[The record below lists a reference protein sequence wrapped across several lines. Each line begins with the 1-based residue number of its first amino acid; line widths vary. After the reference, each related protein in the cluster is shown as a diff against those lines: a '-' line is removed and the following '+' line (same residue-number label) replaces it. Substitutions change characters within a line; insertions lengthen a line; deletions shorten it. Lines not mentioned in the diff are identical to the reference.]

1 MNEKFENVTRVHTH
15 SFMKAEKIEK
25 YTYHHLNPYPEI
37 MNDLRYSDT
46 RNYSIWLSG
55 TELYNYMEEIP
66 GSGLTD
72 EGSFKRSDKELEK
85 IRLADADWRL
95 QVRPCFLYHD
105 QELYYD
111 DITEVLH
118 LEGKRNYEGY
128 DIRNN
133 GKSGVSQRKVFR
145 CNLYAEKADAFCD
158 IIKNVSKETDDLLAS
173 YHIGNFSLS
182 LRESEAYI
190 YYEYCG
196 NQYETDVEKLIS
208 QPFIKTLKKEAES
221 YMIPSANNMLYTEFM
236 QIFYS
241 L

>member
-1 MNEKFENVTRVHTH
+1 MNIKVENITRVHTH

-37 MNDLRYSDT
+37 MNDLRYGDT

-55 TELYNYMEEIP
+55 TELYNYMEVVP

-72 EGSFKRSDKELEK
+72 EGAFARSEEELEK
-85 IRLADADWRL
+85 NRRADADWRL

-111 DITEVLH
+111 DITEILH
-118 LEGKRNYEGY
+118 LEGERCFEGY
-128 DIRNN
+128 DIRSNS
-133 GKSGVSQRKVFR
+133 KSGVSQRKVFR
-145 CNLYAEKADAFCD
+145 FDLCAEKVDVFYNL
-158 IIKNVSKETDDLLAS
+158 IKECSAEVDTLLS
-173 YHIGNFSLS
+173 SCRIGNLSIS
-182 LRESEAYI
+182 LRKNEVYL
-190 YYEYCG
+190 YFEYCG
-196 NQYETDVEKLIS
+196 DQYETDIEKFLS
-208 QPFIKTLKKEAES
+208 QPIINSIKEKIENDIISDSKG
-221 YMIPSANNMLYTEFM
+221 NLYTEYE

>member
-1 MNEKFENVTRVHTH
+1 MNVKFDNITRVHAH

-55 TELYNYMEEIP
+55 TELYNYMEEVP

-72 EGSFKRSDKELEK
+72 EGAFTRSVEELEK
-85 IRLADADWRL
+85 NRLADEDWKR

-105 QELYYD
+105 LELYYD

-118 LEGKRNYEGY
+118 LDGKRSFEEY
-128 DIRNN
+128 DIQNN
-133 GKSGVSQRKVFR
+133 CKTNITHRKVYR
-145 CNLYAEKADAFCD
+145 CILYSENKDIFCELV
-158 IIKNVSKETDDLLAS
+158 KKFSTEVNTLLFS
-173 YHIGNFSLS
+173 YQIGNFSLS
-182 LRESEAYI
+182 LRENEVYI

-196 NQYETDVEKLIS
+196 AQYETDMANFANQPLIRT
-208 QPFIKTLKKEAES
+208 IRETAES
-221 YMIPSANNMLYTEFM
+221 YMIPNTNGGLYTEFV